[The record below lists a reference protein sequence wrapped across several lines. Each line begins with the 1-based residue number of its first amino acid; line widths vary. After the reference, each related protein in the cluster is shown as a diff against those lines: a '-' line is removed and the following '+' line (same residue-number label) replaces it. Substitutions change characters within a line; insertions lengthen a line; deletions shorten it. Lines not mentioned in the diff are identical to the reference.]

1 MHSLSE
7 FVNYKN
13 SSIVQILIF
22 ACMVGFYECGAQKYT
37 TFFTCGD
44 GGGGGEK
51 AH

>member
-1 MHSLSE
+1 
-7 FVNYKN
+7 
-13 SSIVQILIF
+13 
-22 ACMVGFYECGAQKYT
+22 MVGFYECGAQKQKYT